1 MKNKKVSDVSKEDQ
15 AYTSKGILLG
25 VFLAIICNCIYL
37 TSSILVKQYKLLAA
51 EICFI
56 RGLLQISLFFVVYII
71 IHLKQRHLKSKN
83 NNIKNDNTKNDVE
96 EANNSLEKQT
106 VMAKLITQ
114 FLKIID
120 WKLAML
126 VSLCGISFGAMTLL
140 AYIGVKLI
148 PLSDFVVFGHTA
160 PVFTLVLSALILG

>member
-1 MKNKKVSDVSKEDQ
+1 MDFVDEKFHQLVSSDGSK
-15 AYTSKGILLG
+15 ANATIITTSVDGIGDGNFNL
-25 VFLAIICNCIYL
+25 
-37 TSSILVKQYKLLAA
+37 SSLDDG
-51 EICFI
+51 E
-56 RGLLQISLFFVVYII
+56 RETE
-71 IHLKQRHLKSKN
+71 LKQRHLKSKN

-106 VMAKLITQ
+106 VIVKLITQ
-114 FLKIID
+114 FLKTID

-160 PVFTLVLSALILG
+160 PVFTLVLSAIILR